1 MIYLVVENYY
11 DLDSSWSKIIYA
23 TEDKIKAEIK
33 RIDSENHFLK
43 EREKA
48 ESIFKELEGKN
59 YYQMSDEA
67 VDRYSWAES
76 VFYGDWCRTTIKE
89 VDIDIDISVYI

>member
-1 MIYLVVENYY
+1 MIYLVVENYNNGE
-11 DLDSSWSKIIYA
+11 DSSNKIIYA

-33 RIDSENHFLK
+33 RIDSENFFLK

-59 YYQMSDEA
+59 YYQMSDEDA
-67 VDRYSWAES
+67 DRCSRAES
-76 VFYGDWCRTTIKE
+76 VFCSDWYGTTIKE
-89 VDIDIDISVYI
+89 VDIDADVNVYI